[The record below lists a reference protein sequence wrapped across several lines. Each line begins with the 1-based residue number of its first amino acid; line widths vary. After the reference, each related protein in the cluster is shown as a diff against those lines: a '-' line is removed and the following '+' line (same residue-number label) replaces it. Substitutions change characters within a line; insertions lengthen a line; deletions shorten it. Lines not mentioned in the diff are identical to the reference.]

1 MPIALSRLPEGS
13 SGTVTEIHLGGAI
26 LRRTQELGLTEGCQV
41 HCVMRGAGQGPIAVK
56 LRGAVIA
63 LRRQDAARILVE
75 GTWTDG

>member
-41 HCVMRGAGQGPIAVK
+41 HCVMRGAGHGPSAVK